1 MRANPFNPLPESA
14 GSRIITIKEK
24 NPVTD
29 PIQQQLVA
37 ARKNQILDAAAA
49 VFAEKGFHPTTIQ
62 DIAKTAGIAG
72 GTIYNYFDSKPAL
85 LMGIFERMR
94 EAIVEDARANPL
106 PVASEMDLHAFVKMT
121 LSHPMMARKGDDFA
135 LFRIVVSEMMVS
147 EEMRALYYEQ
157 ILKPTLS
164 VAETYLEEQG
174 LSPADAGLTIR
185 AISGMV
191 MGLMLEHIMGDADVQ
206 ARWEELPDFL
216 ADLIVDG
223 LSQTLLQD

>member
-1 MRANPFNPLPESA
+1 M
-14 GSRIITIKEK
+14 
-24 NPVTD
+24 TD

-37 ARKNQILDAAAA
+37 ARRNQILDAAAV

-94 EAIVEDARANPL
+94 ESIMEDARANPL

-121 LSHPMMARKGDDFA
+121 LSHPMMAREGDDFA
-135 LFRIVVSEMMVS
+135 LFRIVVSEMMVN
-147 EEMRALYYEQ
+147 EEMRALYYKQ
-157 ILKPTLS
+157 IMEPTL
-164 VAETYLEEQG
+164 ATAQHFLEEHG
-174 LSPADAGLTIR
+174 LAPADADLTIR
-185 AISGMV
+185 AISATV
-191 MGLMLEHIMGDADVQ
+191 MGLMMQHILGDPTVR
-206 ARWEELPDFL
+206 ARWDELPDFL

-223 LSQTLLQD
+223 LSKNVSQR

>member
-1 MRANPFNPLPESA
+1 M
-14 GSRIITIKEK
+14 
-24 NPVTD
+24 TD

-37 ARKNQILDAAAA
+37 ARRNQILDAAAV

-94 EAIVEDARANPL
+94 ESIMEDARANPL

-121 LSHPMMARKGDDFA
+121 LSHPMMVRGGDDFA
-135 LFRIVVSEMMVS
+135 LFRIVVSEMMVN
-147 EEMRALYYEQ
+147 EEMRALYYKQ
-157 ILKPTLS
+157 IMEPTLTAAQS
-164 VAETYLEEQG
+164 FLEAQG

-185 AISGMV
+185 AVSATV
-191 MGLMLEHIMGDADVQ
+191 MGLMMQHILGDPTVR
-206 ARWEELPDFL
+206 ARWDELPDFL

-223 LSQTLLQD
+223 LNKNVSQR